1 MSVHTV
7 EGVARLSY
15 EIVEQRGGAVGEGEG
30 QWERGRAVGEGE
42 GSGRG
47 GGAVGGKERESS

>member
-30 QWERGRAVGEGE
+30 QWEEMRERAAEVYVCSHPCEVY
-42 GSGRG
+42 
-47 GGAVGGKERESS
+47 A